1 MNCGG
6 FKADIYTIPH
16 HQHRLSKLTLTDI
29 HRGRKLMSVSTT
41 MDDVEKIN
49 QWVNKEKKK
58 KIPANSDTEQT
69 NISLKREATMY
80 NNDITCLVTFLIGV
94 AALFIF
100 AIVFIVSL

>member
-1 MNCGG
+1 
-6 FKADIYTIPH
+6 
-16 HQHRLSKLTLTDI
+16 
-29 HRGRKLMSVSTT
+29 MSVSTT
-41 MDDVEKIN
+41 MDDVKKIN

-94 AALFIF
+94 AALFYLLLYSLFHCNIL
-100 AIVFIVSL
+100 FILKFT

>member
-1 MNCGG
+1 M
-6 FKADIYTIPH
+6 T
-16 HQHRLSKLTLTDI
+16 RRTDV
-29 HRGRKLMSVSTT
+29 LSVSTT

-80 NNDITCLVTFLIGV
+80 NNDKTCLVKISYWSSCFVYICYCIHCFTTVIHC
-94 AALFIF
+94 LF
-100 AIVFIVSL
+100 